1 MKKITAIYAGS
12 FDPVTYGHID
22 IIGRASEL
30 FDKLIVAVGANSS
43 KNNIFSEKERLEMMK
58 KACSKLKNTE
68 VDKFSDLIVKYA
80 KKKNAS
86 VLVRGLRSISDFDFE
101 FQMYLMNKKMHP
113 GLSTV
118 FLMPDEKYVYLNS
131 TLIREVARMKGNV
144 SDFVPNF
151 VEKKLKEKFK

>member
-80 KKKNAS
+80 KRKNAS
-86 VLVRGLRSISDFDFE
+86 VLVRGLRSVSDFDFE

>member
-12 FDPVTYGHID
+12 FDPVTFGHID

-30 FDKLIVAVGANSS
+30 FEKLVVAIGANSL
-43 KNNIFSEKERLEMMK
+43 KKNIFSEQERFAMMK
-58 KACSKLKNTE
+58 KACLKFKNVE
-68 VDKFSDLIVKYA
+68 VDTFSELIVKYA

-86 VLVRGLRSISDFDFE
+86 VLIRGLRAVSDFDFE

-113 GLSTV
+113 GLSTI

-131 TLIREVARMKGNV
+131 SLIREVARMKGDV
-144 SDFVPNF
+144 SSFVPKF